1 MEADA
6 RNQVVERWGDMVWR
20 LAVARSG
27 NIHDAEDIFQEVF
40 LRFFKNEHKLA
51 SDEHKKAWLIRCTI
65 NRTKSLAV
73 SSWRQKIRLFENGDE
88 VRKAKFS
95 EEGKG
100 RNGGRSG
107 KALEIAAEAGVS
119 DEYREVYDAV
129 LSLPVKYRTVI
140 HLYYYE
146 EMPVAE
152 IAVALECAEGTVK
165 SQLARGR
172 EMLRGVLKEDLEI

>member
-27 NIHDAEDIFQEVF
+27 NLHDAEDIFQEVF
-40 LRFFKNEHKLA
+40 LRFFKHEHTLT
-51 SDEHKKAWLIRCTI
+51 SDEHKKAWIIRCTI
-65 NRTKSLAV
+65 NRTKSLAA
-73 SSWRQKIRLFENGDE
+73 SSWHQRIRLFENSDE
-88 VRKAKFS
+88 VKKAS
-95 EEGKG
+95 M
-100 RNGGRSG
+100 
-107 KALEIAAEAGVS
+107 AAEAGVS

-152 IAVALECAEGTVK
+152 IAAALECAEGTVK

-172 EMLRGVLKEDLEI
+172 EMLRRALKEDLEI